1 MKSYVKIMEY
11 FWLSAAILTFIMVT
25 IMCFKE
31 SFSSWVPYYVF
42 TLVALVYYFIRRFM
56 RRRMEKHM
64 QWLADQAKQ
73 QQNQNTEQ

>member
-1 MKSYVKIMEY
+1 MEY

-31 SFSSWVPYYVF
+31 NFNSWAPYYF
-42 TLVALVYYFIRRFM
+42 FSIFALGFYFIRRFM

-64 QWLADQAKQ
+64 QWL
-73 QQNQNTEQ
+73 QNQTQENSNQKENKKH